1 MNLSSLQRI
10 HVYPHTLTHLLLFY
24 IEYGKKKY
32 IQCNKPSN
40 DTRRGFWIFDGESGT
55 SALSAMAGWWKR
67 QVWHCPDQF
76 SEPPTRNH
84 EPWLLSSLSL
94 FLHNLSPFPA
104 PRSPSSSSP
113 LTSSALFPLHLIPLQ
128 LTWDYSLTLSP
139 GTRCL
144 SDYVRLA
151 THLTRFLSVCQ
162 CLLYCFVKWER
173 RKRADE
179 GRGTLW
185 TADMTAIIVCA
196 TANYNLFL
204 NHLCWCGRQDF
215 KV

>member
-1 MNLSSLQRI
+1 MLWLAGGVPLVYTVEVAAYCSWGRSWCEGTAYYIKNNWDSRRGSVCLQEEAVRETFSWMNLSSLQRI

-40 DTRRGFWIFDGESGT
+40 ETRRGFWIFDGESGT

-94 FLHNLSPFPA
+94 CSSTTSHPFLPPDLLPLPHLSPPL
-104 PRSPSSSSP
+104 PSSPSTSSP
-113 LTSSALFPLHLIPLQ
+113 CSSHETTPWP
-128 LTWDYSLTLSP
+128 
-139 GTRCL
+139 
-144 SDYVRLA
+144 
-151 THLTRFLSVCQ
+151 
-162 CLLYCFVKWER
+162 
-173 RKRADE
+173 
-179 GRGTLW
+179 
-185 TADMTAIIVCA
+185 
-196 TANYNLFL
+196 
-204 NHLCWCGRQDF
+204 
-215 KV
+215 